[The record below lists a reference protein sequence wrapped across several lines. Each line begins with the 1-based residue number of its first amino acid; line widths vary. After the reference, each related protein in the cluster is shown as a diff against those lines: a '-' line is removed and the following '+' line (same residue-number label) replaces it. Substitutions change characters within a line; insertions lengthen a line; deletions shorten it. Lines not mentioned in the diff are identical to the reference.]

1 MMDFLNWLMDSGN
14 VLDGT
19 VIARFVFLA
28 IVIELFGI
36 CSYWLRRF

>member
-1 MMDFLNWLMDSGN
+1 MDVLDWLMNSGS

-28 IVIELFGI
+28 IIIELFGI